1 MDDKIA
7 SLFDGAISRGESA
20 LLDLVSCLRERGLS
34 QVDVYLHFE
43 AYRSARGAVLSEQDD
58 DVLLEIMDRIVGHCS
73 AASRLFD
80 EYLSNEAID
89 AGRQLSVRLFE

>member
-1 MDDKIA
+1 MDDTTA
-7 SLFDGAISRGESA
+7 SLFDGATARGESA
-20 LLDLVSCLRERGLS
+20 LVALVSRLRERGLS

-73 AASRLFD
+73 ESSRLFD
-80 EYLSNEAID
+80 EHLSNEAID
-89 AGRQLSVRLFE
+89 AGRQISARLFD